1 MVMDPMQARRVRR
14 VLIAVAALLGTV
26 ALVVT
31 VALMDPLPPRTII
44 MATGPQGG
52 AYAEAARRYQAVLA
66 RDGVRLELRETHGS
80 VDNLELL
87 RDPKSGV
94 SVALAQGGLTSA
106 TESPGVQ
113 SLGTV
118 FYEPVWIFLRG
129 TDLPQ
134 PGSRGFAGRGSIGQP
149 GSGTRALVEELFV
162 ALGQDM
168 SLIEPVDMTAA
179 EAGEAL
185 LRGELDLAVIVS
197 GWEAPIVRR
206 LLTAPGITTMSATRA
221 DAQVALRPYLSK
233 LTLPRGVGD
242 LASDRPP
249 ADIQLL
255 AAKAS
260 LLVRKDLHPAIQ
272 YLLLEA
278 AAEAHGAP
286 GIFNRA
292 GQFPAAEPADLPLSA
307 TALQYYRSG
316 VPWLQRNLPFW
327 LASLASQ
334 LLVLLIPLVGVI
346 YPIFRLLPALFAW
359 SMRRRIFHLYGELKF
374 LEAEIDALGARQ
386 AGPELHARLE
396 QLEQRADHM
405 HVPKSFA
412 HMVYTLRLHI
422 EIVRKRMNRAGAA
435 E

>member
-1 MVMDPMQARRVRR
+1 MRNPLQARRVRR
-14 VLIAVAALLGTV
+14 VLVAVAVLLIAV

-31 VALMDPLPPRTII
+31 VALIEPLPPRTIV
-44 MATGPQGG
+44 MATGAQGG
-52 AYAEAARRYQAVLA
+52 AYAEVARRYQAILA
-66 RDGVRLELRETHGS
+66 RNGVRLELRESHGS
-80 VDNLELL
+80 VENLELL
-87 RDPKSGV
+87 RDPKSRV
-94 SVALAQGGLTSA
+94 SVALAQGGLTSPPK
-106 TESPGVQ
+106 SPDVR

-118 FYEPVWIFLRG
+118 FYEPVWVFLRG
-129 TDLPQ
+129 TNLPQ
-134 PGSRGFAGRGSIGQP
+134 PGSRGFEGRGSIGQP
-149 GSGTRALVEELFV
+149 GSGTRALAEELFA

-168 SLIEPVDMTAA
+168 SLIQPVDMTAA

-221 DAQVALRPYLSK
+221 DAQVALHPHLGK
-233 LTLPRGVGD
+233 LVLPRGVGD
-242 LASDRPP
+242 LARDRPP
-249 ADIQLL
+249 GDVQLL
-255 AAKAS
+255 AVKAS

-286 GIFNRA
+286 GIFHRA

-327 LASLASQ
+327 LASIASQ
-334 LLVLLIPLVGVI
+334 LLVLLIPIVGVI
-346 YPIFRLLPALFAW
+346 YPIFRLLPALFDW

-374 LEAEIDALGARQ
+374 LEAEIDALGARP
-386 AGPELHARLE
+386 AGPELHAKLE
-396 QLEQRADHM
+396 QLEQRANHM
-405 HVPKSFA
+405 HVPQAFA

-422 EIVRKRMNRAGAA
+422 GIVRKRITTQGGSD
-435 E
+435 